1 MNIVYYSSLFFTDC
15 DFPLIRAFQNKGNN
29 VLYFIE
35 LISGKTKGALF
46 NIKTAL
52 PLHGIV
58 KAEEIE
64 EFKVYSEYLD
74 LKNIF
79 IVVRTNQLWNLKNW
93 ITYYRL
99 CLMIKAFRPAVF
111 HSTLIL
117 GISESLLYLFKK
129 KMVLTV
135 HDPFV
140 HSGETSRLLEIK
152 RKIAFKFVPKF
163 VLLNRKQSKPFSKT
177 YNISSHRIYLNSLG
191 IYDCLNYLSN
201 RQGKTTLLPQK
212 YILFFGHFSPYKGI
226 DVLCESMKLVH
237 KKIPDLSCIIAGNGK
252 LNFDYA
258 PYKNLNYIT
267 LINQY
272 IELSDLSS
280 LISNSLFVVCPYKD
294 ATQSG
299 VVFSSFAM
307 AKPVV
312 ATNVGG
318 MSETIIDGKTG
329 ILCPPNNV
337 EALSESIVLLYS
349 DSELLKEL
357 GKNISKSYAK
367 GEVSWDSIAETY
379 IHCYN
384 N

>member
-111 HSTLIL
+111 FFILIL

-152 RKIAFKFVPKF
+152 RKFFLVP
-163 VLLNRKQSKPFSKT
+163 NA
-177 YNISSHRIYLNSLG
+177 NLG
-191 IYDCLNYLSN
+191 QMSVTLHYICLG
-201 RQGKTTLLPQK
+201 RLPRET
-212 YILFFGHFSPYKGI
+212 SPY
-226 DVLCESMKLVH
+226 
-237 KKIPDLSCIIAGNGK
+237 II
-252 LNFDYA
+252 
-258 PYKNLNYIT
+258 
-267 LINQY
+267 
-272 IELSDLSS
+272 
-280 LISNSLFVVCPYKD
+280 
-294 ATQSG
+294 
-299 VVFSSFAM
+299 
-307 AKPVV
+307 
-312 ATNVGG
+312 
-318 MSETIIDGKTG
+318 
-329 ILCPPNNV
+329 
-337 EALSESIVLLYS
+337 
-349 DSELLKEL
+349 
-357 GKNISKSYAK
+357 
-367 GEVSWDSIAETY
+367 
-379 IHCYN
+379 
-384 N
+384 